1 MNKEVISDKHGIAII
16 ILFIIGTSS
25 IEATGLSAEK
35 DLWLAIIIGILM
47 ALPIIISYIRIHYL
61 FPGKDLF
68 DILEICYGKYIGKAI
83 VILFTWFV
91 FDGIALVI
99 RNYAQFVVTVSMIKT
114 PLLIVIIFTM
124 FLCVWI
130 VKSGIEVI
138 GRWSR
143 FFLLLFISVMM
154 ISIVFL
160 LPDMNI
166 NNIRPVLNNGMK
178 PVLKGAYE
186 TLNFPFTQTVLF
198 MMVLSKFKR
207 KDSPVRIY
215 MKGVLTGGVLVFIMS
230 ITNILVLG
238 LNKISI
244 VYFPTYAT
252 LTRIEIGSMIGR
264 LEIISGTLLTI
275 GVLIKTSIYLLA
287 ACKGVSK
294 IFRYSD
300 YRFIVTP
307 IALLAINLSYFQ
319 FETITEYYE
328 YTATWYHY
336 GFPFHVILPIIIW
349 ITAEVKKKRMTNS
362 LNKISEE

>member
-47 ALPIIISYIRIHYL
+47 ALPILISYIRIHYL

-68 DILEICYGKYIGKAI
+68 DILEICFGKYIGKGI

-91 FDGIALVI
+91 FDGIALVV
-99 RNYAQFVVTVSMIKT
+99 RNYAQFVVTVSLVKT
-114 PLLIVIIFTM
+114 PLLIVVIMTM

-138 GRWSR
+138 GRWSS
-143 FFLLLFISVMM
+143 FFLLLFISSM
-154 ISIVFL
+154 IITIVFL
-160 LPDMNI
+160 IPDMNI

-178 PVLKGAYE
+178 PVLKASFE
-186 TLNFPFTQTVLF
+186 ALNFPFTQTILF

-207 KDSPVRIY
+207 KDSPIRIY
-215 MKGVLTGGVLVFIMS
+215 MTGVLIGGILVFTIS
-230 ITNILVLG
+230 VTNILVIG
-238 LNKISI
+238 VNKVSS
-244 VYFPTYAT
+244 VYFPSYAT
-252 LTRIEIGSMIGR
+252 LARIEIGTMIGR

-294 IFRYSD
+294 IFEYSD

-307 IALLAINLSYFQ
+307 IALLAINLSYFE
-319 FETITEYYE
+319 FKTIIEYYE
-328 YTATWYHY
+328 YTATWYYY
-336 GFPFHVILPIIIW
+336 GFVFHVILPIIIW
-349 ITAEVKKKRMTNS
+349 ITAEIKKKRITNS